1 MEAPSEAVGGTT
13 VGELFQ
19 SNVQCMA
26 YILALKK
33 ELAGSEERHGAELA
47 LVEGRQSALLD
58 IIAGQQARIEELKSA
73 FDLSEAW
80 TRLLAFHQVGAS
92 SLRGFGEATQGA
104 ESAAASPCP
113 AAAAMA
119 LLSAA
124 VAQEMSDAESAAA
137 AATTSTSDPSPT
149 SGPRS
154 LVARLLDS
162 VRSLE
167 ASVSGQLQAQGEE
180 SFQLRA
186 LLDQLLIKESL
197 SERASQVRERRLT
210 EELEAALM
218 SVADLQAQCA
228 AGLGREAALRERLRQ
243 AEFSHSL
250 MSAELDDYGQRV
262 AEVSSAAL
270 DLADLA
276 GPVPVPGPG
285 LGPGRGAGLGGE
297 LEVPVSPSRSPF
309 MAHAV
314 SPSASASASP
324 SASASAFPA
333 HSPLPS
339 PARAP
344 KASPSSNNNSG
355 GGGSSSRGRSKA
367 RASGGGG
374 GKFGSPGG
382 SRASSAP
389 ASVDLAVLKH
399 IARQRWARGETR
411 VFPIHG
417 PFPPADAAASAS
429 ASVPVPVSVPVSDPV
444 SGSGPGSGLAFG
456 FAIASGSGSGSRLGP
471 VALVSPIA
479 ASGPGFW
486 SSSGS
491 GTAFALSG
499 ESGLV
504 DATSTAAVATEA
516 AEAEAEERGGAV
528 VDSGSAVGARQG
540 RSPRVR
546 FTHGEAGVGSSGGSG
561 SGSKS
566 VLGRGTILHPVTP
579 EAHTQ
584 SRETA
589 PGPRT
594 STSTST
600 GSGSG
605 AGQGKGKDK
614 GAKDSERDRVRERGR
629 ERERERESV
638 GAVEARLSE
647 MAAVAAAMRE
657 IELI

>member
-80 TRLLAFHQVGAS
+80 TRLMSFHQVGAS

-137 AATTSTSDPSPT
+137 TASATTSTSDPSPT
-149 SGPRS
+149 SGPRA

-276 GPVPVPGPG
+276 GPVPGPGPG
-285 LGPGRGAGLGGE
+285 PGPGRGAGLGAE

-314 SPSASASASP
+314 SPSASP
-324 SASASAFPA
+324 SASASPFPA

-344 KASPSSNNNSG
+344 KASPTSNNNSG
-355 GGGSSSRGRSKA
+355 GGSSSSSRGRSKA

-429 ASVPVPVSVPVSDPV
+429 VSVPVPVSVPVSDPV

-456 FAIASGSGSGSRLGP
+456 FAIASGSGSRLGP

-499 ESGLV
+499 ESGLG
-504 DATSTAAVATEA
+504 DTTNTAAVA
-516 AEAEAEERGGAV
+516 AEAEERGGAV

-546 FTHGEAGVGSSGGSG
+546 FTHGEAGVGGSG

-566 VLGRGTILHPVTP
+566 VLGRGSIAHPVTP

-594 STSTST
+594 STSTGT
-600 GSGSG
+600 G
-605 AGQGKGKDK
+605 AGQGQGKDK
-614 GAKDSERDRVRERGR
+614 GAKDSERDRERDRVRERGR
-629 ERERERESV
+629 ERESV
-638 GAVEARLSE
+638 GAMEARLSE